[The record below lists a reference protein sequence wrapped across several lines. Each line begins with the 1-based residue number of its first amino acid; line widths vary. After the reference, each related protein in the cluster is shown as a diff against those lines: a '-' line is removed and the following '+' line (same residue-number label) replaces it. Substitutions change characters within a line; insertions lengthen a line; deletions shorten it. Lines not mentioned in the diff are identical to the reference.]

1 MRLPSIPRAGYS
13 LMEAMVALF
22 ILAVA
27 TVGLTRATQTHIDGV
42 RGLEQRVIAQWVAEN
57 RLVELNLE
65 GATAVPA
72 RSTVRMM
79 DRDWA
84 VDVATRAT
92 DDPDLRAVD
101 VAVAEA
107 GTRGAGTTGAT
118 VRLSGFVDRL
128 AGASA

>member
-1 MRLPSIPRAGYS
+1 MKRRDGYS

-65 GATAVPA
+65 GAAAMPA

-92 DDPDLRAVD
+92 DDPDLLAVD
-101 VAVAEA
+101 VAVAE
-107 GTRGAGTTGAT
+107 AGTTGAT

-128 AGASA
+128 AGAST

>member
-1 MRLPSIPRAGYS
+1 MRRRDGYS

-65 GATAVPA
+65 GAAAVPA

-84 VDVATRAT
+84 VDVVTRAT
-92 DDPDLRAVD
+92 DDPDLLAVD
-101 VAVAEA
+101 VAVAE
-107 GTRGAGTTGAT
+107 AGTTGAT

-128 AGASA
+128 AGAGA

>member
-1 MRLPSIPRAGYS
+1 MRGRDGYS

-65 GATAVPA
+65 GAAATPA

-84 VDVATRAT
+84 VDVATRTT
-92 DDPDLRAVD
+92 DDPDLLAVD
-101 VAVAEA
+101 VAVAE
-107 GTRGAGTTGAT
+107 AGTTGAT

-128 AGASA
+128 AGAST

>member
-1 MRLPSIPRAGYS
+1 MRDRDGYS

-65 GATAVPA
+65 GAAAMPA

-92 DDPDLRAVD
+92 DDPDLMAVD
-101 VAVAEA
+101 VAVAE
-107 GTRGAGTTGAT
+107 AGTTGAT

-128 AGASA
+128 AGAST

>member
-1 MRLPSIPRAGYS
+1 MRGRDGYS

-65 GATAVPA
+65 GAAALPA

-92 DDPDLRAVD
+92 DDPDLLAVD
-101 VAVAEA
+101 VAVAE
-107 GTRGAGTTGAT
+107 AGTTGAT

-128 AGASA
+128 AGAST